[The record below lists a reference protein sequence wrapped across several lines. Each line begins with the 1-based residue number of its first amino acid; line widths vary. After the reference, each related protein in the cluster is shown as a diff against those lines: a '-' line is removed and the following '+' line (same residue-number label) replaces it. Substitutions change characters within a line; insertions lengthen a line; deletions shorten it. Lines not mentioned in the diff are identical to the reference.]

1 MNLVS
6 SARFGDLATLKTLL
20 NQGANINSR
29 NGFGKTSLH
38 LAAQQG
44 YTNMVKEL
52 LKRGAFVNPRD
63 RLGMTPL
70 HSAAMQEHANIV
82 KELLKAGAKA
92 EYRNIN
98 GRSNAFTMTT
108 NSKTR
113 KALKFAKAARAVTKW
128 TKKTRNAA
136 NKRRQNAMRQVLGS
150 VPVRE
155 GGSTRIGLPNNILGL
170 IGSKIRRN

>member
-63 RLGMTPL
+63 RFGMTPL
-70 HSAAMQEHANIV
+70 HLAVMQEHANIV

-113 KALKFAKAARAVTKW
+113 KALQFAKAARAVAKW
-128 TKKTRNAA
+128 QNFRKKSIASRRAPKKNLAEKVFSSKHVGAMTAKYGFNWL
-136 NKRRQNAMRQVLGS
+136 NKV
-150 VPVRE
+150 
-155 GGSTRIGLPNNILGL
+155 
-170 IGSKIRRN
+170 

>member
-63 RLGMTPL
+63 RFGMTPL
-70 HSAAMQEHANIV
+70 HLAVMQEHANIV

-113 KALKFAKAARAVTKW
+113 KALQFAKAARAVAKW
-128 TKKTRNAA
+128 QNTVR
-136 NKRRQNAMRQVLGS
+136 KRKAERMLASPRLLGS
-150 VPVRE
+150 KKLNNKSISNIARYLTVRKK
-155 GGSTRIGLPNNILGL
+155 NNN
-170 IGSKIRRN
+170 K

>member
-63 RLGMTPL
+63 RFGMTPL
-70 HSAAMQEHANIV
+70 HLAVMQEHANIV

-113 KALKFAKAARAVTKW
+113 KALQFAKAARAVAKW
-128 TKKTRNAA
+128 QNTVR
-136 NKRRQNAMRQVLGS
+136 KRKAERMLASPRLLGS
-150 VPVRE
+150 KKLNNKSISNIARYLTVRKK
-155 GGSTRIGLPNNILGL
+155 NNT
-170 IGSKIRRN
+170 K

>member
-63 RLGMTPL
+63 RFGMTPL
-70 HSAAMQEHANIV
+70 HLAVMQEHANIV

-113 KALKFAKAARAVTKW
+113 KALKFAKAARAATKW
-128 TKKTRNAA
+128 NNMVR
-136 NKRRQNAMRQVLGS
+136 KRRAARMLASPRLLGS
-150 VPVRE
+150 
-155 GGSTRIGLPNNILGL
+155 TKTKLNNKSISNIARYLTV
-170 IGSKIRRN
+170 KKKNNTK

>member
-1 MNLVS
+1 MNLLS

-20 NQGANINSR
+20 NQDANINSR

-63 RLGMTPL
+63 RFGMTPL
-70 HSAAMQEHANIV
+70 HLAAMQEHANIV

-113 KALKFAKAARAVTKW
+113 KALKFAKAARAATKFQNFR
-128 TKKTRNAA
+128 KKSIARRRASPNTVARTVFSPARVRA
-136 NKRRQNAMRQVLGS
+136 MTAKYGPPGLNKV
-150 VPVRE
+150 
-155 GGSTRIGLPNNILGL
+155 
-170 IGSKIRRN
+170 

>member
-63 RLGMTPL
+63 RFGMTPL
-70 HSAAMQEHANIV
+70 HLAVMQEHANIV

-113 KALKFAKAARAVTKW
+113 KALKFAKAARAATKW
-128 TKKTRNAA
+128 NNTVR
-136 NKRRQNAMRQVLGS
+136 KRRAARMLASPRLLGS
-150 VPVRE
+150 KK
-155 GGSTRIGLPNNILGL
+155 LNNKSISNIARYLTV
-170 IGSKIRRN
+170 KKKNNTN

>member
-63 RLGMTPL
+63 RFGMTPL
-70 HSAAMQEHANIV
+70 HLAVMQERANIV

-113 KALKFAKAARAVTKW
+113 KALNFAKAARAATKW
-128 TKKTRNAA
+128 QNFRKKSIARKRAP
-136 NKRRQNAMRQVLGS
+136 NKNLAEKVFSPARVRAMTAKYG
-150 VPVRE
+150 
-155 GGSTRIGLPNNILGL
+155 NNWLN
-170 IGSKIRRN
+170 KV

>member
-63 RLGMTPL
+63 RFGMTPL
-70 HSAAMQEHANIV
+70 HLAAMQERANIV

-113 KALKFAKAARAVTKW
+113 KALQFAKAARAVAKW
-128 TKKTRNAA
+128 QNTVR
-136 NKRRQNAMRQVLGS
+136 KRKAERMLASPRLLGS
-150 VPVRE
+150 TKLNSKSISNIARYLTVRKK
-155 GGSTRIGLPNNILGL
+155 NNT
-170 IGSKIRRN
+170 K

>member
-63 RLGMTPL
+63 RFGMTPL
-70 HSAAMQEHANIV
+70 HLAVMQERANIV

-113 KALKFAKAARAVTKW
+113 KALKFAKAARAATKW
-128 TKKTRNAA
+128 NNMVR
-136 NKRRQNAMRQVLGS
+136 KRRAERMLLSPRLLGS
-150 VPVRE
+150 TKLNNKSISNIARYLTVRKK
-155 GGSTRIGLPNNILGL
+155 NNN
-170 IGSKIRRN
+170 K